1 MEAMIDAH
9 LRSSIQ
15 FHDVL
20 HGFHAGRGTG
30 TATMELKQF
39 QGPIRVNQYP
49 LLLVLLDLR
58 KAYNTVD
65 FVCLIRI
72 LEDYVAVPHMCDL
85 LETF

>member
-1 MEAMIDAH
+1 
-9 LRSSIQ
+9 
-15 FHDVL
+15 
-20 HGFHAGRGTG
+20 
-30 TATMELKQF
+30 MELKQF